1 MFSQFFINR
10 PVFTWV
16 IAFIITGLGIFS
28 ISKLSIEQYPN
39 IAPPQI
45 SITAIYPG
53 ASAQTLEN
61 TVTQVIEQNLTG
73 IDNLRYIQS
82 NSSSSG
88 QASIS
93 LTFEPGTDP
102 DIAQVQTQNKVSQS
116 LSSLPSRVQQLGV
129 PVEKAGS
136 SYALIIGFYSK
147 DDSMSRNDISDF
159 LASNLEE
166 PLSRVDGVGQIG
178 TFGPENAMRIWLNPQ
193 QMNNFKVSTMDI
205 ANALQEQNVQLATGE
220 IGGAP
225 SVEGQQINA
234 TITAQSLLTSVE
246 DFENIIVASTQSGAT
261 VTLKDVA
268 RVEIGS
274 ENYAIIGRW
283 NRKPASGIS
292 IQLSPGSNA
301 LQTIAAVKER
311 VKELDPIIPD
321 SLEVVYPI
329 DIAPF
334 IQTSI
339 YNVVQT
345 LVIAVLL
352 VIAVIYVFL
361 QTFRAT
367 FIPAVAIPIVI
378 FGTFIFLFIFGFSI
392 NVLTLFALVLA
403 IGMLVDDAIVVT
415 ENIERQLEEDE
426 NLSAKEASKIAMKEI
441 SGALVGTTAV
451 IWAVFLPM
459 SLFEG
464 SVGVIYR
471 QFAVTISVAMGISLF
486 IALTLS
492 PALCAQILKAGKAQ
506 KTKGPFG
513 WFNRNF
519 DRMRSGQERLLK
531 ICLTNKIILP
541 FLFFIL
547 IGVSVFLF
555 VKIPTSFLPEEDQGR
570 MFSLIQGPPSSTLE
584 RTIEIN
590 KQVEDFYLD
599 QTNGAVEGLFTAAGF
614 SFSGQAQNVGIA
626 FIKLKDFE
634 ERSIENSVFNIRDKA
649 GVLMGIPDSMV
660 FPIVPPAV
668 SALGNASGFEFQL
681 TDQGGIGAQRLM
693 QATNQFLGMA
703 NQSPLLTQVRYGG
716 LADSPQYKLD
726 IDRTKTRAL
735 GLSIDSVNQTLGAAL
750 GGIYVN
756 DFLQNGRIKRVYV
769 QADAPY
775 RMMPED
781 IDNLYVRNNQGA
793 MVKMSEIASGAW
805 TYGSPKLTRFNGSSS
820 KSIQGSA
827 APGVSSGEALMEVV
841 NIVEKLPEGVG
852 IEWTG
857 LSYEEQKSGN
867 QTLLLYT
874 ISALMVF
881 LVLAALYES
890 WIIPLAIILM
900 VPMGIFGAVALT
912 WITGQSND
920 VYFQVGLLMTIGL
933 AAKNAIMIVEFA
945 RTKVQDGMRVYDA
958 ALYATSKRF
967 RPILMTSLTFVLG
980 VLPLAFATGPGSGAQ
995 NAISIGV
1002 LGGITATTIFVV
1014 FFSPYFFLW
1023 VYRLF
1028 NRFKEDDGQKDE
1040 VQEQQDGGQYDA

>member
-16 IAFIITGLGIFS
+16 IALIMTGVGIFS
-28 ISKLSIEQYPN
+28 ITKLPIEQYPN

-45 SITAIYPG
+45 AITATYPG

-61 TVTQVIEQNLTG
+61 TVTQIIEQNLTG

-88 QASIS
+88 QATIN

-136 SYALIIGFYSK
+136 SYALIVGFYSK
-147 DDSMSRNDISDF
+147 DGSMSRNNISDF

-193 QMNNFKVSTMDI
+193 QMNNYRVSIGDVT
-205 ANALQEQNVQLATGE
+205 NALQEQNVQLATGE

-225 SVEGQQINA
+225 SIEGQQINA

-246 DFENIIVASTQSGAT
+246 DFESIIVASTQGGAT
-261 VTLKDVA
+261 VTLKDIA
-268 RVEIGS
+268 RVEIGAES
-274 ENYAIIGRW
+274 YAVIGRW
-283 NRKPASGIS
+283 NRQPASGIS
-292 IQLSPGSNA
+292 IQLSPGANA
-301 LQTIAAVKER
+301 LQTIQAVKER
-311 VKELDPIIPD
+311 VIELDPIIPD

-367 FIPAVAIPIVI
+367 FIPAIAIPIVI
-378 FGTFIFLFIFGFSI
+378 FGTFVFLFIFGFSI

-415 ENIERQLEEDE
+415 ENIERQLEEDD
-426 NLSAKEASKIAMKEI
+426 NLSAEQASKNAMKEI

-459 SLFEG
+459 SLFDG

-471 QFAVTISVAMGISLF
+471 QFAVTISIAMGISLF

-492 PALCAQILKAGKAQ
+492 PSLCAQILKAGKPQ
-506 KTKGPFG
+506 KTKGFFG

-519 DRMRSGQERLLK
+519 NRIRSGQENLLK
-531 ICLTNKIILP
+531 ASLKSKFILP
-541 FLFFIL
+541 VIFFIL
-547 IGVSVFLF
+547 IGVTTFLF
-555 VKIPTSFLPEEDQGR
+555 VKIPTSFLPDEDQGR
-570 MFSLIQGPPSSTLE
+570 MFSLIQAPPSATLE

-599 QTNGAVEGLFTAAGF
+599 QTDGAVEGLFTAAGF
-614 SFSGQAQNVGIA
+614 SFSGRAQNVGIA
-626 FIKLKDFE
+626 FIKLKDFD
-634 ERSIENSVFNIRDKA
+634 ERGTENSVFNIRDKA
-649 GVLMGIPDSMV
+649 GVLMGIPDSLV

-681 TDQGGIGAQRLM
+681 IDQGGIGAERLTA
-693 QATNQFLGMA
+693 ATNQFLGLA

-726 IDRTKTRAL
+726 IDRTKTGAL
-735 GLSIDSVNQTLGAAL
+735 GLSINSVNQALSVAL

-781 IDNLYVRNNQGA
+781 IDDLYVRNNQGD
-793 MVKMSEIASGAW
+793 MVKMSEVASGSW
-805 TYGSPKLTRFNGSSS
+805 TYGSPKLTRFNGTSSRQ
-820 KSIQGSA
+820 IQGTA
-827 APGVSSGEALMEVV
+827 APGVSSGEALTEVL
-841 NIVEKLPEGVG
+841 NLAAKLPAGVG
-852 IEWTG
+852 VEWTG
-857 LSYEEQKSGN
+857 LSYEEQESGN

-874 ISALMVF
+874 ISAFMVF

-900 VPMGIFGAVALT
+900 VPMGIFGAVGLT
-912 WITGQSND
+912 WLTGQSND

-945 RTKVQDGMRVYDA
+945 RTKVTEGMRVYDA
-958 ALYATSKRF
+958 AIYATSKRF

-1014 FFSPYFFLW
+1014 FFSPFFFLW

-1028 NRFKEDDGQKDE
+1028 NRYKGDDQKRLD
-1040 VQEQQDGGQYDA
+1040 QDDRDGGQYDA